1 MFIFRSIIL
10 FVYLSVCLSL
20 VLSRLCICPSLYL
33 TVCLSVV
40 LSSIILSIHLSVS
53 LSVCLSV
60 CPSVELLIMELLV
73 NSCLNVLLCKYLC
86 GRVMFRCMV
95 SLCRKKS
102 RLCKSTERFYADL
115 MFLLPALSFLP
126 LPGCHLLPSH
136 LSVAHSL
143 TPSSYDCFLMAL
155 PFYFSLPYFFLYSRS
170 LFLSLADLLSP
181 IPQFSVA
188 TTSTRQ
194 QMKTV
199 ENKSEEETVL
209 SYSMVSP
216 NRGCIFILCSKSFFS
231 PTQSTNHLGFAS
243 NGEKTY

>member
-1 MFIFRSIIL
+1 M
-10 FVYLSVCLSL
+10 FVYLSVCLL
-20 VLSRLCICPSLYL
+20 LYL
-33 TVCLSVV
+33 SFCLSTSQSLCLFVCR
-40 LSSIILSIHLSVS
+40 SIG
-53 LSVCLSV
+53 
-60 CPSVELLIMELLV
+60 LLIMELV
-73 NSCLNVLLCKYLC
+73 INCCLNVLLCKYLC

-95 SLCRKKS
+95 SLWRKMS

-115 MFLLPALSFLP
+115 MFLRPALSFLP

-136 LSVAHSL
+136 LSETHSL

-155 PFYFSLPYFFLYSRS
+155 PFYFSHSLSFSFP
-170 LFLSLADLLSP
+170 LFLSLADPLSP

-209 SYSMVSP
+209 
-216 NRGCIFILCSKSFFS
+216 FLF
-231 PTQSTNHLGFAS
+231 
-243 NGEKTY
+243 NGEPEQGLHFFLFIMNMTNIHSLFQVILFSHPFLEHKLPGVCIKWGKIY